1 MSEIIGKWFDT
12 RSKAQKRVDAERHRQ
27 KLLPF
32 GEPQRLKILERLNGI
47 SSVKEKEMLMFDFL
61 MIKENLLDKPELTIA
76 ETIQMHKSSHLA
88 KLSSEDLR
96 YFTRLLKVDLAMDAS
111 LDYVGK
117 MQEEV

>member
-47 SSVKEKEMLMFDFL
+47 SSVKEK
-61 MIKENLLDKPELTIA
+61 
-76 ETIQMHKSSHLA
+76 
-88 KLSSEDLR
+88 R
-96 YFTRLLKVDLAMDAS
+96 C
-111 LDYVGK
+111 
-117 MQEEV
+117 